1 MRATEETREHGEL
14 GCRVIL
20 HLVDHHVFRVSVA
33 QAGDC
38 HLQIEPF
45 QRREALFAQK
55 AHANAI
61 DAQPRVVLHCAECSL
76 VAVLQKAQREIARL
90 LFVDGRIGL
99 AELGKLLV
107 ERHALELFKHGRARR
122 ELLHARLKGVFQIFA
137 HERGAVRTGGN
148 VAVFRIHL
156 ANLVDAQ
163 KFHVAMVQFA
173 EVIVFEF
180 EVCDGFVNAP

>member
-1 MRATEETREHGEL
+1 M
-14 GCRVIL
+14 
-20 HLVDHHVFRVSVA
+20 
-33 QAGDC
+33 
-38 HLQIEPF
+38 
-45 QRREALFAQK
+45 
-55 AHANAI
+55 
-61 DAQPRVVLHCAECSL
+61 
-76 VAVLQKAQREIARL
+76 QKAQREIARF

-122 ELLHARLKGVFQIFA
+122 ELFHARLKGVFQIFA

-173 EVIVFEF
+173 EVVVFELK
-180 EVCDGFVNAP
+180 VCDGFVNAP